1 MNAVVKPTKSAEPRF
16 VINVQLANDM
26 EPKKIFVSPN
36 GRDFLIERG
45 KDVEVPASVLS
56 VLDDAVMGVAERDPN
71 DENRVVM
78 VDRKR
83 FPYTIVRAL

>member
-1 MNAVVKPTKSAEPRF
+1 MNAVVKTKSAEPRF
-16 VINVQLANDM
+16 IINVQLANDG

-45 KDVEVPASVLS
+45 KDVEVPASVLG
-56 VLDDAVMGVAERDPN
+56 VLDDAVLGVPERDPN